1 MRHGRMG
8 PAVSGAP
15 NLFAINFEAA
25 SAVAPGAGA
34 RNDAKGRV
42 VREVGIDKDSTTAHI
57 VLACLASTL

>member
-8 PAVSGAP
+8 SAVTGAP

-25 SAVAPGAGA
+25 SADVPGAGA

-42 VREVGIDKDSTTAHI
+42 VREVGIDRD
-57 VLACLASTL
+57 